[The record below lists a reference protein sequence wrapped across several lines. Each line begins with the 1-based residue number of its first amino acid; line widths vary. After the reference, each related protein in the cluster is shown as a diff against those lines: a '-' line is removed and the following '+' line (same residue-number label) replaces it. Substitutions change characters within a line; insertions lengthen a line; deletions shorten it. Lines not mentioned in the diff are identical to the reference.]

1 MHPLI
6 SFVVTCLKQ
15 DLPLMTQTLS
25 QLEHQGAFIERHIGP
40 SSEQQTAM
48 LNTVGADSLT
58 DLISSIVPVDIQLPS
73 PPAVGDALT
82 EHQALAELKAI
93 AAQNQCYKSF
103 IGMGYTPVLTP
114 PVILRN
120 MLENPGWYTAYT
132 PYQPEVS
139 QGRLEALLNFQ
150 QVTLDLTGLDIASAS
165 LLDEATAAAEAMSMA
180 KRISK
185 LKNANRFFV
194 ADDVHP
200 QTLDV
205 VRTRAETFGFD
216 VLVDKAEKVLE
227 LDDVFGVLLQQTGT
241 SGEVHDYGSL
251 ISELKSKKIV
261 VSIAADFMAL
271 VLLQAPGKQGAD
283 IVFGS
288 AQRFGVPMGYGGPH
302 AAFFASRDEH
312 KRSMPGRIIGVSRD
326 AAGNTALRMAM
337 QTREQ
342 HIRREKANSNICTSQ
357 VLLANIASLYAVF
370 HGPVGLKRIA
380 SRIHRLTDILAA
392 GLQKGGLVLRHH
404 SWFDTLTVEVADK
417 AAVLDRAQSFGVNLR
432 TDILHAVGITLD
444 ETTRREDIAM
454 LFAILLGEE
463 HGLDVDALDAQV
475 STGSHSI
482 PPAMLRE
489 DAILTHPVFNRHHSE
504 TEMMRYMH
512 SLERKDLALNQAMIP
527 LGSCTMKLNAAAE
540 MIPITWPEFAEL
552 HPFCPAE
559 QATGYLQ
566 MIGQLSQWLVQ
577 LTGYDALC
585 MQPNSGA
592 QGEYAGLL
600 AIRRYHESRNEGG
613 RHICLIPSSAH
624 GTNPA
629 SAQMAGMSVVV
640 VACDRQGNIDLHD
653 LRLKAEQAGEA
664 LSCIMVTY
672 PSTHGV
678 YEETIRE
685 VCQIVHQFGGQV
697 YLDGANMN
705 AQVGITTPG
714 YIGADVSHLNLHK
727 TFCIPHGGGG
737 PGMGPIGVK
746 THLAPF
752 VPGHSVVQIE
762 GMLTEQGAVSAAPF
776 GSASIL
782 PISWMYIR
790 MMGAEGLKQAS
801 SVAILN
807 ANYIA
812 ARLKEAYPVLYT
824 GRDGHVAH
832 ECILDIRPLKE
843 QTGISELDIAK
854 RLIDYG
860 FHAPTMSF
868 PVAGTLMV
876 EPTES
881 ESKVELDRFIDAML
895 SIRAEID
902 RVVAGEWPAQ
912 DNPLVNAPHTQ
923 TEIVGDWQRPYSRE
937 LAVFPA
943 GSANKYWPTVKR
955 LDDVYGDRN
964 LFCSCVPMS
973 EYE

>member
-1 MHPLI
+1 
-6 SFVVTCLKQ
+6 
-15 DLPLMTQTLS
+15 MTQTLS
-25 QLEHQGAFIERHIGP
+25 QLEHNGAFIERHIGP
-40 SSEQQTAM
+40 SPEQQALM
-48 LNTVGADSLT
+48 LEAIGASSL
-58 DLISSIVPVDIQLPS
+58 DALIGTIVPADIQLPG
-73 PPAVGDALT
+73 PPAVGDAAT
-82 EHQALAELKAI
+82 EQQALAELKAI
-93 AAQNQCYKSF
+93 AGQNQRYKSW
-103 IGMGYTPVLTP
+103 IGMGYSAVITP

-150 QVTLDLTGLDIASAS
+150 QVTLDLTGMDVASAS
-165 LLDEATAAAEAMSMA
+165 LLDEATAAAEAMAMA
-180 KRISK
+180 KRVSK
-185 LKNANRFFV
+185 LKNAGKFFI
-194 ADDVHP
+194 ADDIHP

-205 VRTRAETFGFD
+205 VRTRAETFGFELIID
-216 VLVDKAEKVLE
+216 RAEKA
-227 LDDVFGVLLQQTGT
+227 LDHDALFGVLLQQVGTTG
-241 SGEVHDYGSL
+241 EAHDYSAL
-251 ISELKSKKIV
+251 IAELKSRKIV
-261 VSIAADFMAL
+261 VSVAADFMAL
-271 VLLQAPGKQGAD
+271 VMLEAPGKQGAD

-357 VLLANIASLYAVF
+357 VLLANIAGLYAVY
-370 HGPVGLKRIA
+370 HGPKGLKRIA
-380 SRIHRLTDILAA
+380 SRIHRLTTILAA
-392 GLQKGGLVLRHH
+392 GLQNGGLKLRHS
-404 SWFDTLTVEVADK
+404 SWFDTLTVEVEDK
-417 AAVLDRAQSFGVNLR
+417 GAVLNRAQSFGVNLR
-432 TDILHAVGITLD
+432 SDIHHAVGITLD
-444 ETTRREDIAM
+444 ETTRREDVLA
-454 LFAILLGEE
+454 LFAILLGDE
-463 HGLDVDALDAQV
+463 HGQDIDKLDAAVAADSQA
-475 STGSHSI
+475 I
-482 PPAMLRE
+482 PAALQRQS
-489 DAILTHPVFNRHHSE
+489 AILTHPVFNRHHSE

-512 SLERKDLALNQAMIP
+512 SLEKKDLALNQAMIP

-559 QATGYLQ
+559 QAAGYLQ

-592 QGEYAGLL
+592 QGEYGGLL
-600 AIRRYHESRNEGG
+600 AIRRYHESRNEGA
-613 RHICLIPSSAH
+613 RNLCLIPSSAH

-629 SAQMAGMSVVV
+629 SAQMAGMEVVV
-640 VACDRQGNIDLHD
+640 VACDKQGNIDLGD
-653 LRLKAEQAGEA
+653 LREKAAQAGEQ

-685 VCQIVHQFGGQV
+685 VCQIVHQHGGQV

-746 THLAPF
+746 AHLAPF

-762 GMLTEQGAVSAAPF
+762 EMLTQQGAVSAAPF

-790 MMGAEGLKQAS
+790 MMGAEGLKRAS
-801 SVAILN
+801 QVAILN

-812 ARLKEAYPVLYT
+812 SRLQSAYPILYA
-824 GRDGHVAH
+824 GRDGRVAH

-881 ESKVELDRFIDAML
+881 ESKIELDRFIDAML
-895 SIRAEID
+895 SIRMEID
-902 RVVAGEWPAQ
+902 RVADGEWPAD

-923 TEIVGDWQRPYSRE
+923 VEIIGEWSHPYSRE

-943 GSANKYWPTVKR
+943 GSDNKYWPTVKR
-955 LDDVYGDRN
+955 LDDVFGDRN

-973 EYE
+973 DYQ

>member
-1 MHPLI
+1 
-6 SFVVTCLKQ
+6 
-15 DLPLMTQTLS
+15 MTQTLS
-25 QLEHQGAFIERHIGP
+25 QLENRGAFIARHNGP
-40 SSEQQTAM
+40 DAQQQQEM
-48 LNTVGADSLT
+48 LNTVGADSLNA
-58 DLISSIVPVDIQLPS
+58 LIEQIVPKDIQLAT
-73 PPAVGDALT
+73 PPQVGDAAT
-82 EHQALAELKAI
+82 EFAALAELKAI
-93 AAQNQCYKSF
+93 AGRNKRFKSY
-103 IGMGYTPVLTP
+103 IGMGYTPVQLP

-150 QVTLDLTGLDIASAS
+150 QVTLDLTGLDMASAS
-165 LLDEATAAAEAMSMA
+165 LLDEATAAAEAMAMA

-185 LKNANRFFV
+185 VKGANRFFV
-194 ADDVHP
+194 AADIHP

-205 VRTRAETFGFD
+205 VRTRAETFGFE
-216 VLVDKAEKVLE
+216 VVVDDAVKVLE
-227 LDDVFGVLLQQTGT
+227 HQDVFGVLLQQVGT
-241 SGEVHDYGSL
+241 TGEVHDYSGL
-251 ISELKSKKIV
+251 IAELKARKIV
-261 VSIAADFMAL
+261 VSVAADFMAL
-271 VLLQAPGKQGAD
+271 VLLTAPGKQGAD

-302 AAFFASRDEH
+302 AAFFAAKDEF
-312 KRSMPGRIIGVSRD
+312 KRSMPGRIIGVSKD
-326 AAGNTALRMAM
+326 AAGKTALRMAM

-357 VLLANIASLYAVF
+357 VLLANIASLYAVY
-370 HGPVGLKRIA
+370 HGPVGLQRIA
-380 SRIHRLTDILAA
+380 GRIHRLTDILAA
-392 GLQKGGLVLRHH
+392 GLQQKGLKLRHATY
-404 SWFDTLTVEVADK
+404 FDTLCVEVADK
-417 AAVLDRAQSFGVNLR
+417 AAVLARAQAAEINLR
-432 TDILHAVGITLD
+432 SDILNAVGITLS
-444 ETTRREDIAM
+444 ETTTREDVLE
-454 LFAILLGEE
+454 LFTVILGDQ
-463 HGLDVDALDAQV
+463 HGLDIDVLDQTVALD
-475 STGSHSI
+475 SRSI
-482 PPAMLRE
+482 PQAMQRD
-489 DAILTHPVFNRHHSE
+489 DAILSHPVFNRYHSE

-540 MIPITWPEFAEL
+540 MLPITWPEFAEL
-552 HPFCPAE
+552 HPFCPVDQAE
-559 QATGYLQ
+559 GYQQ
-566 MIGQLSQWLVQ
+566 MIGQLSEWLVK

-600 AIRRYHESRNEGG
+600 AIRRYHESRNEGH
-613 RHICLIPSSAH
+613 RDICLIPSSAH

-629 SAQMAGMSVVV
+629 SANMAGMHVVV
-640 VACDRQGNIDLHD
+640 VACDKNGNIDVED
-653 LRLKAEQAGEA
+653 LRAKAEKHAEN

-685 VCQIVHQFGGQV
+685 VCEIVHQFGGQV

-705 AQVGITTPG
+705 AQVGITSPG
-714 YIGADVSHLNLHK
+714 FIGSDVSHLNLHK

-746 THLAPF
+746 SHLAPF
-752 VPGHSVVQIE
+752 VPGHSVVEIE
-762 GMLTEQGAVSAAPF
+762 GVLTTEGAVSAAPF

-801 SVAILN
+801 QLAILN

-812 ARLKEAYPVLYT
+812 TRLKDAYPVLYT

-843 QTGISELDIAK
+843 ETGISEMDIAK

-881 ESKVELDRFIDAML
+881 EGKAELDRFIDAML
-895 SIRAEID
+895 AIRGEIE
-902 RVVAGEWPAQ
+902 RVKAGEWTLE

-923 TEIVGDWQRPYSRE
+923 DELVAEWTHGYSRE

-943 GSANKYWPTVKR
+943 GSSNKYWPTVKR

-973 EYE
+973 EYQ

>member
-1 MHPLI
+1 
-6 SFVVTCLKQ
+6 
-15 DLPLMTQTLS
+15 MTQSLY
-25 QLEHQGAFIERHIGP
+25 QLEHKDAFIERHIGP
-40 SSEQQTAM
+40 DAQQQQEM
-48 LNTVGADSLT
+48 LRAVGAATLDELT
-58 DLISSIVPVDIQLPS
+58 AGLVPANIQLQN
-73 PPAVGDALT
+73 PPAVGDTTT
-82 EHQALAELKAI
+82 EFAALAELKAI
-93 AAQNQCYKSF
+93 AGRNKCFKNY
-103 IGMGYTPVLTP
+103 IGMGYTAVHTP

-150 QVTLDLTGLDIASAS
+150 QVTLDLTGMDIASAS
-165 LLDEATAAAEAMSMA
+165 LLDEATAAAEAMAMA
-180 KRISK
+180 KRVSK
-185 LKNANRFFV
+185 LKTANRFFI
-194 ADDVHP
+194 ASDVHP

-205 VRTRAETFGFD
+205 VRTRAETFGFEII
-216 VLVDKAEKVLE
+216 VDEAQKVLDHHD
-227 LDDVFGVLLQQTGT
+227 LFGVLFQQVGTTGAL
-241 SGEVHDYGSL
+241 HDRREL
-251 ISELKSKKIV
+251 IQALNQRNIIV
-261 VSIAADFMAL
+261 SVAADFMTL
-271 VLLQAPGKQGAD
+271 VMLEAPGKQGAD

-288 AQRFGVPMGYGGPH
+288 AQRFGVPMGYGGPY
-302 AAFFASRDEH
+302 AAFFAAKDAF
-312 KRSMPGRIIGVSRD
+312 KRAMPGRIIGVSRD
-326 AAGNTALRMAM
+326 AAGRTALRMAM

-357 VLLANIASLYAVF
+357 VLLANIASLYAVY
-370 HGPVGLKRIA
+370 HGPAGLRRIA
-380 SRIHRLTDILAA
+380 ERIHRLTDILAA
-392 GLQKGGLVLRHH
+392 GLRQTGHRLRH
-404 SWFDTLTVEVADK
+404 SYWFDTLCVEVTDK
-417 AAVLDRAQSFGVNLR
+417 ASVLARAAERELNLR
-432 TDILHAVGITLD
+432 SDLLNAVGITLD
-444 ETTRREDIAM
+444 ETTTREDLQD
-454 LFAILLGEE
+454 LFAVLSGDDRHLDIDILDRQIGEQ
-463 HGLDVDALDAQV
+463 DPTIPAAL
-475 STGSHSI
+475 
-482 PPAMLRE
+482 LRR
-489 DAILTHPVFNRHHSE
+489 DPILSHPVFNRYHSE

-540 MIPITWPEFAEL
+540 MIPITWPEFAGL
-552 HPFCPAE
+552 HPFCPAD
-559 QATGYLQ
+559 QAEGYHQ
-566 MIGQLSQWLVQ
+566 MIAQLADWLVK

-600 AIRRYHESRNEGG
+600 AIRRYHESRHEAG

-629 SAQMAGMSVVV
+629 SAQMAGMDVVV
-640 VACDRQGNIDLHD
+640 VACDADGNIDLAD
-653 LRLKAEQAGEA
+653 LRLKAERAGKA

-685 VCQIVHQFGGQV
+685 VCEIVHQSGGQV

-705 AQVGITTPG
+705 AQVGITSPG

-746 THLAPF
+746 AHLAPF

-762 GMLTEQGAVSAAPF
+762 GMLTQQGAVSAAPF

-790 MMGAEGLKQAS
+790 MMGAQGLKKAS
-801 SVAILN
+801 QVAILN

-812 ARLKEAYPVLYT
+812 TRLRSAFPVLYT
-824 GRDGHVAH
+824 GANGRVAH

-843 QTGISELDIAK
+843 ASGISELDIAK

-881 ESKVELDRFIDAML
+881 ESKAELDRFIDAML
-895 SIRAEID
+895 TIRSEID
-902 RVVAGEWPAQ
+902 RVQSGEWPKD

-923 TEIVGDWQRPYSRE
+923 DELAADDWAHPYSRE
-937 LAVFPA
+937 QAVFPA
-943 GSANKYWPTVKR
+943 GYGNKYWPAVKR

-964 LFCSCVPMS
+964 LFCSCVPLS
-973 EYE
+973 DYQ

>member
-1 MHPLI
+1 
-6 SFVVTCLKQ
+6 
-15 DLPLMTQTLS
+15 MTQTLS
-25 QLEHQGAFIERHIGP
+25 QLEHNGAFIERHIGP
-40 SSEQQTAM
+40 TDAQQASM
-48 LNTVGADSLT
+48 LEAIGAGSLNE
-58 DLISSIVPVDIQLPS
+58 LISTIVPADIQLPG
-73 PPAVGDALT
+73 PPATGDAAT
-82 EHQALAELKAI
+82 EQQALAELKAM
-93 AAQNQCYKSF
+93 ASQNQRYKSW
-103 IGMGYTPVLTP
+103 IGMGYSAVITP

-150 QVTLDLTGLDIASAS
+150 TLTLDLTGMDIASAS
-165 LLDEATAAAEAMSMA
+165 LLDEATAAAEAMAMA
-180 KRISK
+180 KRVSK
-185 LKNANRFFV
+185 LKSATRFFI
-194 ADDVHP
+194 ADDIHP

-216 VLVDKAEKVLE
+216 LIIDRAEKARDHEDL
-227 LDDVFGVLLQQTGT
+227 FGVLLQQVGT
-241 SGEVHDYGSL
+241 SGEVHDYHDL
-251 ISELKSKKIV
+251 VAELKSRKVV
-261 VSIAADFMAL
+261 VSVAADFMAL
-271 VLLQAPGKQGAD
+271 LLLEAPGKQGAD

-357 VLLANIASLYAVF
+357 VLLANIAGLYAVW
-370 HGPVGLKRIA
+370 HGPQGLQRIA
-380 SRIHRLTDILAA
+380 SRIHRLTSILAT
-392 GLQKGGLVLRHH
+392 GLQKGGLTLRHG

-417 AAVLDRAQSFGVNLR
+417 AGVLNRALSFGVNLR
-432 TDILHAVGITLD
+432 SDTPDAVGITLD
-444 ETTRREDIAM
+444 ETTSREDVQA
-454 LFAILLGEE
+454 LFAIFLGDT
-463 HGLDVDALDAQV
+463 HGLDIDKLDATV
-475 STGSHSI
+475 SAESAAI
-482 PPAMLRE
+482 PAGQQRRSE
-489 DAILTHPVFNRHHSE
+489 YLTHPVFNRYHSE

-512 SLERKDLALNQAMIP
+512 SLEKKDLALNQAMIP

-540 MIPITWPEFAEL
+540 MIPITWPEFSEL

-600 AIRRYHESRNEGG
+600 AIRRYHESRNEG
-613 RHICLIPSSAH
+613 RRNICLIPGSAH

-640 VACDRQGNIDLHD
+640 VACDKQGNIDLGD
-653 LRLKAEQAGEA
+653 LREKAAQAGDA

-685 VCQIVHQFGGQV
+685 VCQIVHQYGGQV

-746 THLAPF
+746 AHLAPF
-752 VPGHSVVQIE
+752 VPGHSVVQID
-762 GMLTEQGAVSAAPF
+762 GVLTQQGAVSAAPF

-812 ARLKEAYPVLYT
+812 RRLQSAYPILYT
-824 GRDGHVAH
+824 GRDGRVAH

-843 QTGISELDIAK
+843 QSGISELDIAK

-881 ESKVELDRFIDAML
+881 EGKAELDRFIDAML
-895 SIRAEID
+895 AIRMEID
-902 RVVAGEWPAQ
+902 RVTAGEWPAD

-923 TEIVGDWQRPYSRE
+923 MEIVGEWQHPYTRE

-955 LDDVYGDRN
+955 LDDVFGDRN
-964 LFCSCVPMS
+964 VFCACVPMS
-973 EYE
+973 EYQ

>member
-1 MHPLI
+1 
-6 SFVVTCLKQ
+6 
-15 DLPLMTQTLS
+15 MTQTLS
-25 QLEHQGAFIERHIGP
+25 HLENRDAFIGRHIGP
-40 SSEQQTAM
+40 GVDQQQEM
-48 LNTVGADSLT
+48 LRTVGADSL
-58 DLISSIVPVDIQLPS
+58 DALISQIVPADIQLET
-73 PPAVGDALT
+73 PPDVGNAAT
-82 EHQALAELKAI
+82 EFAALAELKAI
-93 AAQNQCYKSF
+93 AGRNKRFKSY
-103 IGMGYTPVLTP
+103 IGMGYAAVHTP

-165 LLDEATAAAEAMSMA
+165 LLDEATAAAEAMAMA
-180 KRISK
+180 KRVSK

-194 ADDVHP
+194 AADVHP

-216 VLVDKAEKVLE
+216 VIVDDAQKA
-227 LDDVFGVLLQQTGT
+227 LDHQDLFGVLLQQVGT
-241 SGEVHDYGSL
+241 TGEVHDYREL
-251 ISELKSKKIV
+251 MSELKSRKVIV
-261 VSIAADFMAL
+261 SVAADFMAL
-271 VLLQAPGKQGAD
+271 VLLTAPGKQGAD

-302 AAFFASRDEH
+302 AAFFAASDEF
-312 KRSMPGRIIGVSRD
+312 KRSMPGRIIGVSKD
-326 AAGNTALRMAM
+326 AAGRTALRMAM

-370 HGPVGLKRIA
+370 HGPEGLKRIA
-380 SRIHRLTDILAA
+380 SRIHRFADILAA
-392 GLQKGGLVLRHH
+392 GLQRKGLKLRHAT
-404 SWFDTLTVEVADK
+404 WFDTLCVEVADK
-417 AAVLDRAQSFGVNLR
+417 AAVLARAQAHEINLR
-432 TDILHAVGITLD
+432 SDIPGAVGITLD
-444 ETTRREDIAM
+444 ETTSRADVQALLRVVTGDDAQVDI
-454 LFAILLGEE
+454 
-463 HGLDVDALDAQV
+463 DALDKEVAHD
-475 STGSHSI
+475 SRSI
-482 PPAMLRE
+482 APAMLRD
-489 DAILTHPVFNRHHSE
+489 DAILTHPVFNRYHSE

-552 HPFCPAE
+552 HPFCPAD
-559 QATGYLQ
+559 QAEGYLQ
-566 MIGQLSQWLVQ
+566 MISQLSDWLVK

-600 AIRRYHESRNEGG
+600 AIRHYHESRNEGH
-613 RHICLIPSSAH
+613 RDICLIPSSAH

-629 SAQMAGMSVVV
+629 SAQMAGMQVVV
-640 VACDRQGNIDLHD
+640 VACDKQGNIDLAD
-653 LRLKAEQAGEA
+653 LRVKAETAGDK

-685 VCQIVHQFGGQV
+685 VCDIVHQYGGQV

-705 AQVGITTPG
+705 AQVGITSPG

-746 THLAPF
+746 AHLAPF

-762 GMLTEQGAVSAAPF
+762 GMLTSQGAVCAAPF

-790 MMGAEGLKQAS
+790 MMGSEGLKKAS
-801 SVAILN
+801 QTAILN

-812 ARLKEAYPVLYT
+812 SRLKDAYPVLYT
-824 GRDGHVAH
+824 GRDGRVAH

-843 QTGISELDIAK
+843 TTGISELDIAK

-881 ESKVELDRFIDAML
+881 ESKTELDRFIDAML
-895 SIRAEID
+895 AIRSEID
-902 RVVAGEWPAQ
+902 RVAQGEWPQ
-912 DNPLVNAPHTQ
+912 DDNPLVNAPH
-923 TEIVGDWQRPYSRE
+923 VQRELAQEWEHAYSRE
-937 LAVFPA
+937 LAAFPA
-943 GSANKYWPTVKR
+943 GFENKYWPTVKR

-973 EYE
+973 EYQ

>member
-1 MHPLI
+1 
-6 SFVVTCLKQ
+6 
-15 DLPLMTQTLS
+15 MTQTLS
-25 QLEHQGAFIERHIGP
+25 QLEHNGAFIERHIGP
-40 SSEQQTAM
+40 SPEQQALM
-48 LNTVGADSLT
+48 LEAIGASSL
-58 DLISSIVPVDIQLPS
+58 DALIGTIVPADIQLPG
-73 PPAVGDALT
+73 PPAVGDAAT
-82 EHQALAELKAI
+82 EQQALAELKAI
-93 AAQNQCYKSF
+93 AGQNQRYKSW
-103 IGMGYTPVLTP
+103 IGMGYSAVITP

-150 QVTLDLTGLDIASAS
+150 QVTLDLTGLDVASAS
-165 LLDEATAAAEAMSMA
+165 LLDEATAAAEAMAMA
-180 KRISK
+180 KRVSK
-185 LKNANRFFV
+185 LKNAGKFFI
-194 ADDVHP
+194 ADDIHP

-205 VRTRAETFGFD
+205 VRTRAETFGFELIID
-216 VLVDKAEKVLE
+216 RAEKA
-227 LDDVFGVLLQQTGT
+227 LDHDALFGVLLQQVGTTG
-241 SGEVHDYGSL
+241 EAHDYSAL
-251 ISELKSKKIV
+251 IAELKSRKIV
-261 VSIAADFMAL
+261 VSVAADFMAL
-271 VLLQAPGKQGAD
+271 VMLEAPGKQGAD

-357 VLLANIASLYAVF
+357 VLLANIAGLYAVY
-370 HGPVGLKRIA
+370 HGPKGLKRIA
-380 SRIHRLTDILAA
+380 SRIHRLTTILAA
-392 GLQKGGLVLRHH
+392 GLQNGGLKLRHS
-404 SWFDTLTVEVADK
+404 SWFDTLTVEVEDK
-417 AAVLDRAQSFGVNLR
+417 GAVLNRAQSFGVNLR
-432 TDILHAVGITLD
+432 SDIHHAVGITLD
-444 ETTRREDIAM
+444 ETTRREDVQA
-454 LFAILLGEE
+454 LFAILLGDE
-463 HGLDVDALDAQV
+463 HGQDIDKLDAAVAADSQA
-475 STGSHSI
+475 I
-482 PPAMLRE
+482 PAALQRQN
-489 DAILTHPVFNRHHSE
+489 AILTHPVFNRHHSE

-512 SLERKDLALNQAMIP
+512 SLEKKDLALNQAMIP

-600 AIRRYHESRNEGG
+600 AIRRYHESRNEGA
-613 RHICLIPSSAH
+613 RNLCLIPSSAH

-629 SAQMAGMSVVV
+629 SAQMAGMEVVV
-640 VACDRQGNIDLHD
+640 VACDKQGNIDLGD
-653 LRLKAEQAGEA
+653 LREKAAQAGEQ

-685 VCQIVHQFGGQV
+685 VCQIVHQHGGQV

-746 THLAPF
+746 AHLAPF

-762 GMLTEQGAVSAAPF
+762 EMLTQQGAVSAAPF

-790 MMGAEGLKQAS
+790 MMGAEGLKRAS
-801 SVAILN
+801 QVAILN

-812 ARLKEAYPVLYT
+812 SRLQSAYPILYA
-824 GRDGHVAH
+824 GRDGRVAH

-881 ESKVELDRFIDAML
+881 ESKIELDRFIDAML
-895 SIRAEID
+895 SIRMEID
-902 RVVAGEWPAQ
+902 RVADGEWPAE

-923 TEIVGDWQRPYSRE
+923 VEIVGEWSHPYSRE

-943 GSANKYWPTVKR
+943 GSDNKYWPTVKR
-955 LDDVYGDRN
+955 LDDVFGDRN

-973 EYE
+973 DYQ

>member
-1 MHPLI
+1 
-6 SFVVTCLKQ
+6 
-15 DLPLMTQTLS
+15 MTQTLS
-25 QLEHQGAFIERHIGP
+25 QLENRDAFIERHIGP
-40 SSEQQTAM
+40 DAQQQQEM
-48 LNTVGADSLT
+48 LKTVGADSLNA
-58 DLISSIVPVDIQLPS
+58 LIGQIVPQDIQLAT
-73 PPAVGDALT
+73 PPQVGDATT
-82 EHQALAELKAI
+82 EFAALAELKAI
-93 AAQNQCYKSF
+93 ASRNKRFKSY
-103 IGMGYTPVLTP
+103 IGMGYTAVQLP
-114 PVILRN
+114 PVIQRN

-139 QGRLEALLNFQ
+139 QGRLESLLNFQ

-165 LLDEATAAAEAMSMA
+165 LLDEATAAAEAMAMA
-180 KRISK
+180 KRVSK
-185 LKNANRFFV
+185 LKSANRFFV
-194 ADDVHP
+194 AADVHP

-216 VLVDKAEKVLE
+216 VIVDDADKVL
-227 LDDVFGVLLQQTGT
+227 DHQDVFGVLLQQVGTTG
-241 SGEVHDYGSL
+241 EIHDYSKL
-251 ISELKSKKIV
+251 IAELKARKVIV
-261 VSIAADFMAL
+261 SVAADFMAL
-271 VLLQAPGKQGAD
+271 VLLTAPGKQGAD

-302 AAFFASRDEH
+302 AAFFAAKDEF
-312 KRSMPGRIIGVSRD
+312 KRSMPGRIIGVSKD

-370 HGPVGLKRIA
+370 HGPAGLKRIA
-380 SRIHRLTDILAA
+380 GRIHRLTDILAD
-392 GLQKGGLVLRHH
+392 GLQKKGLKLRHAH
-404 SWFDTLTVEVADK
+404 YFDTLCVEVADK
-417 AAVLDRAQSFGVNLR
+417 
-432 TDILHAVGITLD
+432 
-444 ETTRREDIAM
+444 
-454 LFAILLGEE
+454 
-463 HGLDVDALDAQV
+463 DVALD
-475 STGSHSI
+475 SRSI
-482 PPAMLRE
+482 PAAMLRD
-489 DAILTHPVFNRHHSE
+489 DAILTHPVFNRYHSE

-512 SLERKDLALNQAMIP
+512 ALERKDLALNQAMIP

-552 HPFCPAE
+552 HPFCPVE
-559 QATGYLQ
+559 QAEGYQQ
-566 MIGQLSQWLVQ
+566 MIAQLSDWLVK
-577 LTGYDALC
+577 LTGYDAVC

-600 AIRRYHESRNEGG
+600 AIRHYHESRNEGH
-613 RHICLIPSSAH
+613 RDICLIPSSAH

-629 SAQMAGMSVVV
+629 SAQMAGMQVVV
-640 VACDRQGNIDLHD
+640 VACDKNGNIDLAD
-653 LRLKAEQAGEA
+653 LREKAEQAGA
-664 LSCIMVTY
+664 NLSCIMVTY

-685 VCQIVHQFGGQV
+685 VCEIVHQFGGQV

-705 AQVGITTPG
+705 AQVGITSPG
-714 YIGADVSHLNLHK
+714 FIGADVSHLNLHK

-746 THLAPF
+746 AHLAPF

-762 GMLTEQGAVSAAPF
+762 GMLTRQGAVSAAPF

-801 SVAILN
+801 QNAILN

-812 ARLKEAYPVLYT
+812 TRLKDAYPVLYT
-824 GRDGHVAH
+824 GRDGRVAH

-843 QTGISELDIAK
+843 ETGISELDIAK
-854 RLIDYG
+854 RLIDFG

-895 SIRAEID
+895 AIRAEID
-902 RVVAGEWPAQ
+902 RVKAGEWPLE

-923 TEIVGDWQRPYSRE
+923 GELVGEWNHPYSRE

-943 GSANKYWPTVKR
+943 GLHNKYWPTVKR

-973 EYE
+973 EYQ